1 MTPSISGRTSR
12 REWRIRGGP
21 LLRAEP
27 QKADRGHRKCLLRA
41 IRLGLAVLVASVIS
55 GIGTAYSQPVPEAF
69 RGSDQPVDSL
79 RAALHLPV
87 TTSIRS
93 AYMRRVAPAMGA
105 SSPTGFGARAGDLHV
120 GAALQWRARS
130 YWRADGT
137 QVDPPI
143 DGAVAAG
150 VGLGNPEKVLGLQ
163 VDVIS
168 FSTVRSG
175 FGTNMGVDL
184 KVHRVFPHQI
194 SVALGYESAFVRGET
209 DSGSSRYA
217 VISKWTALR
226 EDPEGVFGSL
236 VISAGLGDGRFRP
249 VAAWN
254 EESSRPYPFGSIGL
268 RIFEPLSLIADWT
281 GQDLAIVA
289 SVAPFRRLPAVAS
302 LGFRDI
308 AGSGYPNPRFVAAG
322 SYLLRYPIPF

>member
-1 MTPSISGRTSR
+1 MWWDLGPCHPEKWRVLPQGRSTRRCVQPIRWFALKSIALL
-12 REWRIRGGP
+12 P
-21 LLRAEP
+21 LPFFAALALNIGSSANAQSPPGEAED
-27 QKADRGHRKCLLRA
+27 A
-41 IRLGLAVLVASVIS
+41 RL
-55 GIGTAYSQPVPEAF
+55 
-69 RGSDQPVDSL
+69 DSL
-79 RAALHLPV
+79 RSSLHLPV
-87 TTSIRS
+87 PTIAQPGTIRR
-93 AYMRRVAPAMGA
+93 AAPAMGA

-137 QVDPPI
+137 QVDPPV

-150 VGLGNPEKVLGLQ
+150 VGLGNPEKVFGLQ

-184 KVHRVFPHQI
+184 KVHRVLLHQI

-289 SVAPFRRLPAVAS
+289 SIAPFRRLPAVAS